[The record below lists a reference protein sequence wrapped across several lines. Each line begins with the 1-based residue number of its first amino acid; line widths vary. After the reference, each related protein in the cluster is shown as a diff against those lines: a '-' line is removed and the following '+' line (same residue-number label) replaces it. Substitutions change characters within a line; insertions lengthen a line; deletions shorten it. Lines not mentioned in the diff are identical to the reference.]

1 MGKRRQHGLAF
12 LPGLL
17 LLATL
22 VHGSFLWVANAWY
35 IWKLEIPEDK
45 ELTIDLSDYTLEE
58 VALVE
63 EPPKP
68 VEPETVPPKKP
79 EDEVVEEKKT
89 EKPRPELLKPE
100 EKKLPKPEVAKLK
113 PPPPPPEKKKP
124 VPPPP
129 TKTAE
134 VKPLPK
140 PVVPPPPPPPPP
152 PPEVAKV
159 PAPKPPKP
167 KKMERHKMIEVDDEK
182 NVVEEPPPDVNYLSD
197 KNRRPDKETVARDTN
212 LEKTE
217 KGKQQASSK
226 SNEEA
231 DKAGGKEDKVA
242 QTEDSEASKL
252 NARRDKIASV
262 HRGKSD
268 HAEGIKVGDKGERG
282 EGGKGGEG
290 GQGGQGGSGG
300 ENGTPGALSMRDAK
314 GIGMKSDAPSPTPAP
329 AGIPDDSPIVAS
341 SQNPGGKEGLEG
353 DAGSRGRAGK
363 AGKKG
368 PKLQLQQQDYTRIVG
383 QDKAEEEVAIAA
395 RKKSSR
401 KGKWDKKLAKIQS
414 TLETFTPEVRPGNQT
429 ALGTRADPF
438 AVYIARMHN
447 RIHEVWGFGFLAD
460 LDRKPQSNP
469 MNDRTLEVTME
480 IVVAPDGDVSKVT
493 IVRPSGVLTFDVAA
507 VDTVMSLGPY
517 QETPKDIRS
526 GDGNVYLHWTFHRDE
541 RMCTPYFADPF
552 ILDNGGPGTEG
563 SVEEH
568 AEERGLPTPG
578 ENRAPP
584 RQLSRSDGTTPRGT
598 KGAVER
604 PHVTREQLPSG
615 DAAANQVAKEQ
626 LASPEDPRANDA
638 AIAWGDAFEKGDLA
652 ALMAVSAAP
661 FHSRGQVVAQDD
673 GALAAV
679 WRVVL
684 NETEKRRIAEWQLL
698 SPAGYRA
705 AFGHLPEGAEDGT
718 HTLYLVARI
727 GKDLLTLEVT
737 QQTDGSYKVTGLTR

>member
-1 MGKRRQHGLAF
+1 

-17 LLATL
+17 LLAAL
-22 VHGSFLWVANAWY
+22 VHGSGLWVANAWY

-45 ELTIDLSDYTLEE
+45 SETIDLSDYTLEE
-58 VALVE
+58 VALID
-63 EPPKP
+63 EPVKP
-68 VEPETVPPKKP
+68 VDEKDIPPKKP
-79 EDEVVEEKKT
+79 KDDDPVEEKKT
-89 EKPRPELLKPE
+89 EKPKELKPE
-100 EKKLPKPEVAKLK
+100 DKKLPKPEVAKIK

-124 VPPPP
+124 EPEQQPKV
-129 TKTAE
+129 TKVE
-134 VKPLPK
+134 PKPLPVPTK
-140 PVVPPPPPPPPP
+140 PPPPPPPPK
-152 PPEVAKV
+152 PEVAKV
-159 PAPKPPKP
+159 EPPKP
-167 KKMERHKMIEVDDEK
+167 KKPKPVERHKMVEVDDEK

-197 KNRRPDKETVARDTN
+197 KNRKVAEETVARDRN

-217 KGKQQASSK
+217 KGKQQASAQ
-226 SNEEA
+226 SNEES
-231 DKAGGKEDKVA
+231 KEAGGKEDKVA

-252 NARRDKIASV
+252 NAKRDKIASV

-329 AGIPDDSPIVAS
+329 AGVPDDSPIVAS
-341 SQNPGGKEGLEG
+341 SQNPGGKEGLAG

-368 PKLQLQQQDYTRIVG
+368 PKLDLNQQDYTRIVG
-383 QDKAEEEVAIAA
+383 QDKADEEVAIAA

-414 TLETFTPEVRPGNQT
+414 TLETFTPEVKPGNQT
-429 ALGTRADPF
+429 ALGTRRDPF

-460 LDRKPQSNP
+460 LDRKAQSNP

-493 IVRPSGVLTFDVAA
+493 IVKPSGVLTFDVAA

-517 QETPKDIRS
+517 EQTPKEIRS
-526 GDGNVYLHWTFHRDE
+526 GDGNVYLHWTFHRDD

-568 AEERGLPTPG
+568 AEEQRGLPTPEG
-578 ENRAPP
+578 RASPK
-584 RQLSRSDGTTPRGT
+584 QLSRSDGTTPKGE
-598 KGAVER
+598 KGAVQR
-604 PHVTREQLPSG
+604 PHVTREQVPEG
-615 DAAANQVAKEQ
+615 DAVANQSTKEL

-652 ALMAVSAAP
+652 GLMAVSAAP
-661 FHSRGQVVAQDD
+661 FHSRGQVVAQDA
-673 GALAAV
+673 GTLAAV
-679 WRVVL
+679 WRIVL
-684 NETEKRRIAEWQLL
+684 NETDKRRIAEWQLL

-718 HTLYLVARI
+718 HTLFLVARV
-727 GKDLLTLEVT
+727 GKELLTLEVT
-737 QQTDGSYKVTGLTR
+737 QQTDGSYKVTGLSR